1 MENLFNSIEVSRPPS
16 NTFDLTHDVKMTG
29 GMGHLMPC
37 CIAECVPGDRWN
49 IAGDTYIRFA
59 PMVAP
64 IMHNIDVSIHYFFVP
79 NRIVWP
85 NWEKFITNEPTAG
98 LPQFNWNDA
107 LSPENK
113 RLGDYL
119 SIPPPP
125 PGSTGQLIN
134 AIPFAAYQACY
145 NEYYRDE
152 NLITAV
158 DYELADGLNP
168 LGGFGALRKRAYE
181 HDYFTACLPFAQKG
195 SAVDL
200 PLGDVTLKPGWS
212 ASPGDAPR
220 FLDTSGNPPSM
231 KGTGSAL
238 QVTSSERIG
247 STSLSGAGTQE
258 PLAYDPNGSLTVG
271 ATTINDLR
279 RAMRLQEFLE
289 KNARGGTRY
298 IENIKM
304 HFGVQSSDARLQR
317 PEYITGT
324 KAPVLVQELTN
335 TTDQPDPS
343 AVSVQGNPS
352 GKATSLQAGHY
363 GNYEVEEHGYI
374 IGIMSIMPKAAYQQ
388 GIPKNFLKTDVLDF
402 YWPSFA
408 NIGEQEVT
416 QNEIY
421 GYTNTPNEVFGYI
434 PRYAEYKYLQN
445 RVVGLFRN
453 TLDFWHLG
461 RIFASPPTLSQ
472 EFIEVDA
479 ADNTRVFFDTDDVD
493 NIYIHVLNKMTARR
507 PMPVFGT
514 PML

>member
-1 MENLFNSIEVSRPPS
+1 MENLFNSIEVNRPPS

-29 GMGHLMPC
+29 GMGNLMPC
-37 CIAECVPGDRWN
+37 CIAECVPGDKWE

-79 NRIVWP
+79 NRILWD
-85 NWEKFITNEPTAG
+85 NWEKFIVNEPTGG
-98 LPQFNWNDA
+98 LPQFNWDEPLLNA
-107 LSPENK
+107 QQK

-119 SIPPPP
+119 SVPPPP
-125 PGSTGQLIN
+125 TSSVGQFIN
-134 AIPFAAYQACY
+134 ALPFAGYQAIY

-158 DYELADGLNP
+158 DYKLADGLNP
-168 LGGFGALRKRAYE
+168 LADFGDLRNRAYE

-200 PLGDVTLKPGWS
+200 PLGDVTLKNGWVTNDKPYFVDQFGFQVPNGDNIQS
-212 ASPGDAPR
+212 MSPNRIKSSGG
-220 FLDTSGNPPSM
+220 TSPV
-231 KGTGSAL
+231 AL
-238 QVTSSERIG
+238 N
-247 STSLSGAGTQE
+247 
-258 PLAYDPNGSLTVG
+258 PNGSLEVSP
-271 ATTINDLR
+271 TTINDLR

-324 KAPVLVQELTN
+324 KAPVVIQEITN
-335 TTDQPDPS
+335 QTDQDIS
-343 AVSVQGNPS
+343 GTQIQGNPS
-352 GKATSLQAGHY
+352 GKATSLQGGHY
-363 GNYEVEEHGYI
+363 GNYTVEEHGYI
-374 IGIMSIMPKAAYQQ
+374 IGIMSVMPKPAYQQ

-416 QNEIY
+416 ENEIY
-421 GYTNTPNEVFGYI
+421 GYTATPNNVFGYI
-434 PRYAEYKYLQN
+434 PRYSEYKYLQN
-445 RVVGLFRN
+445 RVVGAFRT

-461 RIFASPPTLSQ
+461 RIFGSAPTLSQ
-472 EFIEVDA
+472 QFIEVDP
-479 ADNTRVFFDTDDVD
+479 ADNTRVFFDLDDVD
-493 NIYIHVLNKMTARR
+493 NIYIHVLNKMKARR

-514 PML
+514 PTL

>member
-1 MENLFNSIEVSRPPS
+1 MDNLFNSIEVARPPS

-37 CIAECVPGDRWN
+37 CIAECVPGDKWN

-85 NWEKFITNEPTAG
+85 NWEKFITNEPTGG
-98 LPQFNWNDA
+98 LPQFNWTDA
-107 LSPENK
+107 LTSENK

-119 SIPPPP
+119 SVPPPP
-125 PGSTGQLIN
+125 PASTGQLIN

-152 NLITAV
+152 NLIPAV

-168 LGGFGALRKRAYE
+168 LGTYGTLRKRAYE

-195 SAVDL
+195 AAVDL
-200 PLGDVTLKPGWS
+200 PLGEVTLDPAWPAMPGQPNFRD
-212 ASPGDAPR
+212 ALGGVVFTSP
-220 FLDTSGNPPSM
+220 L
-231 KGTGSAL
+231 
-238 QVTSSERIG
+238 
-247 STSLSGAGTQE
+247 STDSVPAGGQIKTAGTAG
-258 PLAYDPNGSLTVG
+258 PLAYDPEGSLVVSP
-271 ATTINDLR
+271 TTINDLR

-304 HFGVQSSDARLQR
+304 HFGVQSSDSRLQR

-363 GNYEVEEHGYI
+363 GNYSVEEHGYI
-374 IGIMSIMPKAAYQQ
+374 IGIMSVMPKAAYQQ
-388 GIPKNFLKTDVLDF
+388 GIPKSYLKTDVLDF

-416 QNEIY
+416 ENEIY
-421 GYTNTPNEVFGYI
+421 GYTATPNNVFGYI

-461 RIFASPPTLSQ
+461 RIFANAPTLSQ
-472 EFIEVDA
+472 QFIEVDA